1 MHARGV
7 WKRSSESINLHNITL
22 VITIMKLVQNVTS
35 TLIPSTK
42 EENFVGINKDKR
54 FRNRDNK
61 NLPRQ

>member
-7 WKRSSESINLHNITL
+7 WKRSSESINLHSITL
-22 VITIMKLVQNVTS
+22 VITVMKLVQNETS

-54 FRNRDNK
+54 FRNSDNK
-61 NLPRQ
+61 NLPR